1 MSGTQ
6 RGWWRVTVKLSVVGL
21 HMLHSGFDLLVVCNV
36 ELDDFN
42 ICLDTQFFE
51 FLRCFLP

>member
-6 RGWWRVTVKLSVVGL
+6 RGWWRFTVKLSVVGL